1 MSNGTWM
8 LSQRRQ
14 LNVYSVQPKGILCK
28 GMRGSSVPDAVET
41 GELFQ
46 KDVDDGS
53 WGSEGKGQ
61 GDKGDGSSSDGDTD
75 DDGDSCRAARE
86 AKPRPGTTYA
96 SQISTVNLPTYPT
109 GDDAL
114 AWNDCLQ
121 DFFKTDEDT
130 ARSIQKSWP
139 SNLLVKHLIRDRF
152 FHSYLCEYWRKRKSF
167 PATLAAF
174 VEFVTEMSAKQ
185 FSSQHDQS
193 HEKLTAALGNHD
205 FMAEICFAKNDR
217 EINVETIQKY
227 FQFGQPL
234 MKITVR
240 SETFTAGTLGN
251 LSKSLLFTPN
261 VTDIVI
267 WFKEVNSEDTK
278 QAMVVL
284 SCMHNLKHVQV
295 NEYGYVSRLSGMCS
309 TFTLKCKTRP
319 NVWSALASC
328 QKLKKMKVSYNKL
341 SDRGDFLPSLPNL
354 EEIDLSHH
362 AISDEAVPGL
372 AESLGSCQNLKKVN
386 LSYNKLSDRGDFLP
400 PLPNLK
406 EIDLSNN
413 AISDETVPGLA
424 EGLGSCQNLKKVNLS
439 YNKLHNRGD
448 FLPPLP
454 NLEEIGLSWNA
465 ISDVAMPGLTEGL
478 GSCQNLKKVNLSHNK
493 LSGRGDFLP
502 PLPNLEKID
511 LSWNAISDVAVPGL
525 TEGLGSCQ
533 NLKKVNLS
541 GNKLSD
547 RGDFLTPLPNLE
559 EIDLGHNNISDV
571 AVPGLA
577 EGLGSCQKLK
587 KVVLH
592 FNKLADVGELMNAF
606 INLPIL
612 TQVDIQYNSIRDESL
627 PAIAA
632 WLKVSTAV
640 EKVRLEYNRFSA
652 EGVRDFVRTMKGK
665 AYSDGCF
672 SDILLYDGSL
682 ADVGEAV
689 QAGGEGARREEQQ
702 WGRLRSWLRLIKVKV
717 GQLTVL
723 ISHEGTR
730 S

>member
-1 MSNGTWM
+1 MWRSKQISIPLKMKLFQSIVVPTAIYACESWRSTKETVQM
-8 LSQRRQ
+8 LDTFQRRCLRTILGISWRDHVSNEELMQ
-14 LNVYSVQPKGILCK
+14 RAKVPSLN
-28 GMRGSSVPDAVET
+28 AVET

-139 SNLLVKHLIRDRF
+139 SNLLVKHLIR
-152 FHSYLCEYWRKRKSF
+152 
-167 PATLAAF
+167 
-174 VEFVTEMSAKQ
+174 
-185 FSSQHDQS
+185 
-193 HEKLTAALGNHD
+193 
-205 FMAEICFAKNDR
+205 
-217 EINVETIQKY
+217 
-227 FQFGQPL
+227 
-234 MKITVR
+234 
-240 SETFTAGTLGN
+240 
-251 LSKSLLFTPN
+251 
-261 VTDIVI
+261 
-267 WFKEVNSEDTK
+267 
-278 QAMVVL
+278 
-284 SCMHNLKHVQV
+284 
-295 NEYGYVSRLSGMCS
+295 
-309 TFTLKCKTRP
+309 
-319 NVWSALASC
+319 
-328 QKLKKMKVSYNKL
+328 
-341 SDRGDFLPSLPNL
+341 DRGDFLPSLPNL